1 MSGSRSGPG
10 RSGPAQIG
18 PGGLTRAVAGIQH
31 LPPNTPHRWSALKGS
46 ASLVGGSFG
55 RRMGHS
61 ASNFFSGAYDRLMGN
76 SAGDNALAA
85 AEAGN
90 VAAGMLATAASAAAA
105 AGCTA
110 AFTAAMAGP
119 QAGVTLGIIGLAL
132 LAKEAYSNR
141 EAAHDAIQPH
151 VWSIVDNVQ
160 PASVPSFDQLK
171 QLAAACL
178 TLQEDGKNQFGL
190 IQTKYNDR
198 YIQYVQHI
206 KSITAQIDRR
216 NTLNF
221 NARNGRTPLRTV
233 ERQRMLGAA
242 LEADQEAKRLIDQGQ
257 KRGGDIWEFVRRCSH
272 ISNYIQASEIVAL
285 AVRTEM
291 LTGGSVDPSFFTTDY
306 FARSRFADARK
317 IFFATDEIFKRHGR

>member
-1 MSGSRSGPG
+1 
-10 RSGPAQIG
+10 
-18 PGGLTRAVAGIQH
+18 
-31 LPPNTPHRWSALKGS
+31 
-46 ASLVGGSFG
+46 
-55 RRMGHS
+55 MGHS
-61 ASNFFSGAYDRLMGN
+61 ASNFFSGTYDRLRGN

-90 VAAGMLATAASAAAA
+90 VAAGMVATAASAAAV
-105 AGCTA
+105 AGCSA

-141 EAAHDAIQPH
+141 EAAHDAIQPY
-151 VWSIVDNVQ
+151 VWSVVDTEEPTPVQ
-160 PASVPSFDQLK
+160 DLTKLK
-171 QLAAACL
+171 QIAAACL

-198 YIQYVQHI
+198 YHRYLQYI
-206 KSITAQIDRR
+206 KTITAQIDRR

-221 NARNGRTPLRTV
+221 NARNVRTPLRTV

-285 AVRTEM
+285 AVRTEF
-291 LTGGSVDPSFFTTDY
+291 SVGKSVNQSFFTKDY
-306 FARSRFADARK
+306 FERSQFADARK
-317 IFFATDEIFKRHGR
+317 IFFATDKIFTDHGL